1 MAILSDKTIRDL
13 CTGQCRYEKVLERF
27 PSSDPTSSKT
37 IDLVVDGVAQTIQSA
52 KGETVRTDP
61 HTVID
66 NHGQPMITPFEPKLV
81 RSMKTGKGWDDGHQ
95 VHQEDVKIIS
105 YGLSSYGYDVRLKAE
120 AIKIFTNANGGIV
133 DPMNPNEECFIDGAI
148 HETAQGL
155 KYFILPP
162 NSYALASTIEYFHIP
177 RNVSVVCL
185 GKSTYARSC
194 AIVNVTP
201 IEAGFEGEVVIEI
214 SNGSTLPVMIY
225 LETGIAQFQ
234 FFRGDEECEKSYAD
248 GNRKYQG
255 QRGVTLSK
263 V

>member
-13 CTGQCRYEKVLERF
+13 CTGACRYEKVLERY
-27 PSSDPTSSKT
+27 PSSNARESNPVEFV
-37 IDLVVDGVAQTIQSA
+37 IDEIPQSFNSLQ
-52 KGETVRTDP
+52 GESVRIDP

-66 NHGQPMITPFEPKLV
+66 NHGKPMIDPFEPALV
-81 RSMKTGKGWDDGHQ
+81 RSMSTGRRRTDN
-95 VHQEDVKIIS
+95 VKVIS

-133 DPMNPNEECFIDGAI
+133 DPMNPNEECFINGAI
-148 HETAQGL
+148 HETDRSL

-162 NSYALASTIEYFHIP
+162 NSYALASTIEYFRIP

-225 LETGIAQFQ
+225 LESGIAQFQ

>member
-13 CTGQCRYEKVLERF
+13 CTPPYKHERVLERY
-27 PSSDPTSSKT
+27 PD
-37 IDLVVDGVAQTIQSA
+37 ISA
-52 KGETVRTDP
+52 NGQEVYGEIVKIDP
-61 HTVID
+61 HGTID
-66 NHGQPMITPFEPKLV
+66 NHGEPMIHPFEPKLV
-81 RSMKTGKGWDDGHQ
+81 RSMKTSKGWDDGHQ
-95 VHQEDVKIIS
+95 VHQEEVKVIS
-105 YGLSSYGYDVRLKAE
+105 YGLTSYGYDVRLKAE
-120 AIKIFTNANGGIV
+120 DVKVFTNANGRIV
-133 DPMNPNEECFIDGAI
+133 DPMAPDEDCFINAAI
-148 HETAQGL
+148 HETDEGL

-162 NSYALASTIEYFHIP
+162 NSYALASTMEWFKIP

-234 FFRGDEECEKSYAD
+234 FLKGDQECEVSYAD